1 MPFLMALASEK
12 VEAPRRPQLLHPV
25 PQFVSAFQPTI
36 HTLPARYP
44 SYLPLCSLVLERET
58 HIQGRASYILN
69 KPRLLPADR
78 HLPVPSLGKG
88 SCASCLVPCAR
99 QAAALGVSYVS
110 RFPVALVE
118 GRRQERS
125 FHFAPQCVVPRCPT
139 AVTYLIRTWLGWP
152 CSDTR
157 ILRECSRAL

>member
-1 MPFLMALASEK
+1 MALASEK

-25 PQFVSAFQPTI
+25 PQLVSAFQPTI

-78 HLPVPSLGKG
+78 HLPVPSLGTG
-88 SCASCLVPCAR
+88 SCASCLVPC
-99 QAAALGVSYVS
+99 VSS
-110 RFPVALVE
+110 GSTWRELRIEAF
-118 GRRQERS
+118 RRPRRKQE
-125 FHFAPQCVVPRCPT
+125 AG
-139 AVTYLIRTWLGWP
+139 ALIRF
-152 CSDTR
+152 CSPVRRAPLSD
-157 ILRECSRAL
+157 CSHLLDPYVAGLALFGYAYSP